1 MILIAEEREAVFHQM
16 MRMAQEWAVFIP
28 VYYAPARTAVSDRV
42 HGFQVLPTGNFR
54 LWEVWVEN

>member
-1 MILIAEEREAVFHQM
+1 
-16 MRMAQEWAVFIP
+16 MANEWAIYIP
-28 VYYAPARTAVSDRV
+28 LYNAPARTAISDRA